1 MRILF
6 VCTGNTCRSP
16 LAEAIARRML
26 SDAGR
31 TDIEVA
37 SAGVQAWNG
46 SPASDEALL
55 IGLERNLDLSAHR
68 SRPLTQDI
76 LAESDLVLTMSATH
90 LAHVMQMRPG
100 ANVHL
105 VAGFANETRARRDIQ
120 DPFSGDLADYRE
132 TADDLECELSGL
144 PDKIP
149 HEP

>member
-16 LAEAIARRML
+16 LAEAIVKRMV

-37 SAGVQAWNG
+37 SAGVQAWTG

-55 IGLERNLDLSAHR
+55 VGLERNLDLSAHR
-68 SRPLTQDI
+68 SRPLTPEI
-76 LAESDLVLTMSATH
+76 LDQSDLVLAMSDSH
-90 LAHVMQMRPG
+90 VAHIRRLRPD

-105 VAGFANETRARRDIQ
+105 VTAFSPVSGSVRVIQ
-120 DPFSGDLADYRE
+120 DPYGGDLSVYRR
-132 TADDLECELSGL
+132 TADDLELELSGL
-144 PDKIP
+144 LARIAS
-149 HEP
+149 

>member
-1 MRILF
+1 M
-6 VCTGNTCRSP
+6 
-16 LAEAIARRML
+16 

-55 IGLERNLDLSAHR
+55 IGLERNLDLSGHR
-68 SRPLTQDI
+68 SRQLTQDI
-76 LAESDLVLTMSATH
+76 LAESDLVLTMSAAH
-90 LAHVMQMRPG
+90 LAHVRHMGPG

-105 VAGFANETRARRDIQ
+105 VAGFANNTRARRDIQ
-120 DPFSGDLADYRE
+120 DPFGGDLADYRE

-144 PDKIP
+144 PDKIAP
-149 HEP
+149 